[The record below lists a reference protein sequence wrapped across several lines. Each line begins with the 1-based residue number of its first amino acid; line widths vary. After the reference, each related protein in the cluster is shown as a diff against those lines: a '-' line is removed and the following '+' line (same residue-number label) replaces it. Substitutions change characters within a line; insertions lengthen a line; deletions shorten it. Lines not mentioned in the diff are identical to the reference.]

1 MSISSVTTRR
11 SAFGA
16 TCTTQEGDACSRKT
30 RDWKNRTWNRLWWSS
45 ISMLRWLRKLHLR
58 NSAICSRN
66 FGRREIEIRVREVQD
81 TWRPNF
87 DDTELLRTTVYQKH
101 SSMQRSNSMY
111 IEWPLTNVRLLWVA
125 SHCLSP
131 EVPINV
137 GCNYND
143 QPRVPTPSIARVFSW
158 MGLHR
163 VVVKFGYMLEHS
175 RRQDPFSYKDV
186 PDNLPSDEGT
196 TLT

>member
-1 MSISSVTTRR
+1 
-11 SAFGA
+11 
-16 TCTTQEGDACSRKT
+16 
-30 RDWKNRTWNRLWWSS
+30 
-45 ISMLRWLRKLHLR
+45 MLRWLRKLHLR

-66 FGRREIEIRVREVQD
+66 FGRREIETASVRYKILDARVSMTQ
-81 TWRPNF
+81 
-87 DDTELLRTTVYQKH
+87 ELLRTTVYQKH

-125 SHCLSP
+125 SDCLSP

-143 QPRVPTPSIARVFSW
+143 QPRVPTPVHE
-158 MGLHR
+158 MGDFEECVVPWIDLHR

>member
-1 MSISSVTTRR
+1 
-11 SAFGA
+11 
-16 TCTTQEGDACSRKT
+16 
-30 RDWKNRTWNRLWWSS
+30 
-45 ISMLRWLRKLHLR
+45 MLRWLRKLHLR

-81 TWRPNF
+81 TWRPNL

-125 SHCLSP
+125 SDCLSP

-143 QPRVPTPSIARVFSW
+143 QPRVPTDPHSMDGFAQGRCKIWLYAGTLAKTRSFQLQGCPWQLAFRRGNYLDLDHLPPHEDV
-158 MGLHR
+158 GLEWR
-163 VVVKFGYMLEHS
+163 
-175 RRQDPFSYKDV
+175 
-186 PDNLPSDEGT
+186 
-196 TLT
+196 

>member
-1 MSISSVTTRR
+1 
-11 SAFGA
+11 
-16 TCTTQEGDACSRKT
+16 
-30 RDWKNRTWNRLWWSS
+30 
-45 ISMLRWLRKLHLR
+45 MLRWLRKLHLR

-66 FGRREIEIRVREVQD
+66 FGRREIEARVREVQD
-81 TWRPNF
+81 TWRPSL

-125 SHCLSP
+125 SDCLSP

-143 QPRVPTPSIARVFSW
+143 QPCVPTPVHDTLAYGW
-158 MGLHR
+158 L
-163 VVVKFGYMLEHS
+163 
-175 RRQDPFSYKDV
+175 RRMTSKSSLDGFAQGRCKIWLYAGTLAKTRSFQLQGCPWQLAFRRGNYLDLDHLPPHEDV
-186 PDNLPSDEGT
+186 EWR
-196 TLT
+196 